1 MPVLTTQ
8 RNFAVDTRSF
18 LEALK
23 GESIEDAMGSN
34 ADDAGYEESYGGYSA
49 LRDSD
54 SQDNASPARE
64 GNSYRSLLSPRDSE

>member
-34 ADDAGYEESYGGYSA
+34 VDDAGYEESYGGYA

-54 SQDNASPARE
+54 PQDNTNPPQE
-64 GNSYRSLLSPRDSE
+64 GNSYRSSSSSRDSE